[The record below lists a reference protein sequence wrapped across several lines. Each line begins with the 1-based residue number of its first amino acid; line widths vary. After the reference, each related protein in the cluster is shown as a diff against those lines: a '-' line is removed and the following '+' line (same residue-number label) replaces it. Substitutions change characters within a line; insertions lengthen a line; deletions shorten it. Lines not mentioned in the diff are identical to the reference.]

1 MIRNVKVEIG
11 DCTVPLDF
19 HVMEI
24 KSCWT
29 FSLLFGRAFM
39 ATVGTVC
46 DLKKNKM
53 CQTNIDESVFYDH
66 VEKNNRE
73 EFIS

>member
-1 MIRNVKVEIG
+1 
-11 DCTVPLDF
+11 
-19 HVMEI
+19 
-24 KSCWT
+24 
-29 FSLLFGRAFM
+29 M